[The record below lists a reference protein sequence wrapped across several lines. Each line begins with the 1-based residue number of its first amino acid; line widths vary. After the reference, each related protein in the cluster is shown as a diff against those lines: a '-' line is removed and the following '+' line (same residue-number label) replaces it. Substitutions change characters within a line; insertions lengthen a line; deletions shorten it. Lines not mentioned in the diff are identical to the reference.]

1 MNDSMQI
8 SGSLLILRCLGP
20 TGDLPF
26 EYLVLFVPVKSSAP
40 NLERIQTT
48 ILGEKDLIQFLEEA
62 KVDADRVFEAFKS
75 LFEKDTT
82 QIHNVTLSTED
93 FEKLNLT

>member
-1 MNDSMQI
+1 MQI

-26 EYLVLFVPVKSSAP
+26 EYLVLFVPASPRSP
-40 NLERIQTT
+40 NLDRIQTT
-48 ILGEKDLIQFLEEA
+48 ILGEKDLINFLEGA
-62 KVDADRVFEAFKS
+62 NVDPDRVFEAFKS

-82 QIHNVTLSTED
+82 QIHNVTLSAED
-93 FEKLNLT
+93 LQKLKLS